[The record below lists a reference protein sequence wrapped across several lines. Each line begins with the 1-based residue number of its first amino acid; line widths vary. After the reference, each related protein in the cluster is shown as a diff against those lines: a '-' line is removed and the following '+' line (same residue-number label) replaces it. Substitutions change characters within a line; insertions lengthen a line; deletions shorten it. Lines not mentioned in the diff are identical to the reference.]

1 MTIKLYGFPPSH
13 ATRRAAVIFKELGVP
28 YELVKVDM
36 LTDEHKAAA
45 YLAHQPFGQ
54 VPYIDDD
61 GFVLFESRAIGRYLV
76 AKYAGP
82 AQKGLMPTA
91 EDPQRMALFEQAA
104 NVELGN
110 FDVYMNAL
118 SWEVIFKRYS
128 KLMTDETIVADLLK
142 TLNSKL
148 DAYEV
153 LLSKHRYL
161 AGDEITLAD
170 LFHLPFGNT
179 MGSMGYDLLTT
190 SSRPNVSRW
199 WRDISSR
206 PAWQAVKENA

>member
-1 MTIKLYGFPPSH
+1 MPIKLYGFPPSH
-13 ATRRAAVIFKELGVP
+13 ATRRAAVIFKELDLL
-28 YELVKVDM
+28 YELVPVDM
-36 LTDEHKAAA
+36 LKDEHKAAG

-54 VPYIDDD
+54 VPYIDDN
-61 GFVLFESRAIGRYLV
+61 GFVLFESRAIARYLV
-76 AKYAGP
+76 AKYASP
-82 AQKGLMPTA
+82 QKKSLMPTPA
-91 EDPQRMALFEQAA
+91 DPERFALFEQAA
-104 NVELGN
+104 SIELGS

-128 KLMTDETIVADLLK
+128 GILTDEAIVADLLK

-161 AGDEITLAD
+161 AGDEVTLAE

-179 MGSMGYDLLTT
+179 LGTMGYDLLTN

-199 WRDISSR
+199 WKDISSR
-206 PAWQAVKENA
+206 PSWQAVKENA